1 MTDRLPLEGIRIA
14 DFTQV
19 VIGPYL
25 TMMLA
30 EMGAEVIKVETI
42 SRTQLDTRTIA
53 GVTGLNASKKGITLD
68 LKNPKAVEIAKR
80 LVAVSD
86 IAAENFGTG
95 VMDRL
100 GLGYDELRKV
110 KPDIIMVS
118 NASIAR
124 SGPMKNAIGY
134 FAEVN
139 AFAGYTY
146 LTGYRDV
153 APGQVG
159 GIWTDHFTG
168 TLALYLVLSA
178 LHYRE
183 RTGKGQFIETSMA
196 ENVIASMPELI
207 LDYLANGRDLGQQE
221 NEDPYMSPHNMYRCS
236 GFDRWIA
243 IAVSNDAEWRAM
255 CDVMGDPP
263 WSGEARFSDQLGRLE
278 HRKDLDALITE
289 WTSQHEDYEIM
300 RMLQA
305 AGVAAGPVLDSK
317 GLADDPQLK
326 ERGYLVDLGEVEGA
340 HLAIPALPFKLSDC
354 PPGIYKVAPGFGE
367 HNHHV
372 LSEILGYSEAEIGQ
386 LIEENVLS

>member
-1 MTDRLPLEGIRIA
+1 MTDRLPLDGIRVA

-53 GVTGLNASKKGITLD
+53 TVTGLNASKKGITLD

-86 IAAENFGTG
+86 IVAENFGTG
-95 VMDRL
+95 VMERL
-100 GLGYDELRKV
+100 GLSYDELTKV
-110 KPDIIMVS
+110 KSDIIMIS

-139 AFAGYTY
+139 AFAGFTY
-146 LTGYRDV
+146 LTGYRDD

-196 ENVIASMPELI
+196 ENVIASVPEII
-207 LDYLANGRDLGQQE
+207 LDYLANGRDLGQRE
-221 NEDPYMSPHNMYRCS
+221 NEDPYMSPHNAYRCA
-236 GFDRWIA
+236 GFDRWVA
-243 IAVSNDAEWRAM
+243 IAVSNDAEWQAL
-255 CDVMGDPP
+255 CDVMGNPSWSSDP
-263 WSGEARFSDQLGRLE
+263 RFSDQLGRVK
-278 HRKDLDALITE
+278 HRKDLDALITQ
-289 WTSQHEDYEIM
+289 WTSLHEDYEVM
-300 RMLQA
+300 HRLQK
-305 AGVAAGPVLDSK
+305 AGVAAGPVLDSR
-317 GLADDPQLK
+317 GLAEDPHLK

-340 HLAIPALPFKLSDC
+340 NLKIPALPFRLSDC
-354 PPGIYKVAPGFGE
+354 PPPIYKVAPGFGE

-372 LSEILGYSEAEIGQ
+372 LADILGLSEAEIGQ
-386 LIEENVLS
+386 LVEENVLS